1 MKINVNTFYRFLD
14 ILCSVSQKKKYTC
27 IQSMKQ
33 LLQEKHQTVL
43 QFQSVDD
50 VEPALCSSLH

>member
-1 MKINVNTFYRFLD
+1 MKIIVNTFYCFLD
-14 ILCSVSQKKKYTC
+14 ILCSVFQKKKYTC

-33 LLQEKHQTVL
+33 LLQEKHQIVL